1 MSMLELVVRSCLGQD
16 DLSYKF
22 KSCYSYLG
30 GYSSIGRI
38 AECGTVGSLFN
49 PGCSPLYCLSIGQD
63 SSIGQNI
70 NFMH

>member
-1 MSMLELVVRSCLGQD
+1 MSMLKLVVRSCLGQD

-49 PGCSPLYCLSIGQD
+49 PGCSP
-63 SSIGQNI
+63 
-70 NFMH
+70 